1 MTVYFLGG
9 GNMAAAVIAGLHAAG
24 RTAGIHV
31 ANRSAPKRQALSER
45 YGVAVS
51 EKLPALGSDDMLV
64 IAVKPQDVQAAC
76 TGLDT
81 GGALVLSLAAGLPVS
96 VLSRMLGGTRRII
109 RAMPNTPAAVGLGAA
124 ALFAD
129 AGANATDKTAAEA
142 LLSPSCR
149 TFWLDSETQM
159 HAVTAVSGSGPAYV
173 FYLMGALQQAAQDL
187 GLDADTAHALAWQTF
202 RGAAELAAQS
212 GADFAKLQADV
223 TSKGGTT
230 AAALDV
236 FAQYNIAARLQEGVQ
251 AAAARSQELARLF
264 E

>member
-1 MTVYFLGG
+1 
-9 GNMAAAVIAGLHAAG
+9 
-24 RTAGIHV
+24 
-31 ANRSAPKRQALSER
+31 
-45 YGVAVS
+45 
-51 EKLPALGSDDMLV
+51 
-64 IAVKPQDVQAAC
+64 
-76 TGLDT
+76 
-81 GGALVLSLAAGLPVS
+81 
-96 VLSRMLGGTRRII
+96 MLGGTRRII

-129 AGANATDKTAAEA
+129 AGANAADKTAAEA

-187 GLDADTAHALAWQTF
+187 GLDADTAHALTWQTF

-236 FAQYNIAARLQEGVQ
+236 FAQYNIAVRLQEGVQ

>member
-31 ANRSAPKRQALSER
+31 ANRSASKRQALAER

-81 GGALVLSLAAGLPVS
+81 GGALVLSLAAGLPVA

-129 AGANATDKTAAEA
+129 AGANAADKAAAEA